1 MEEFIEYV
9 EKQGMEKIPEFY
21 FGEDRMGYRFL
32 QGMGWKYDKA
42 AEAIKNHWQFYQ
54 ATYPVDGTSCL
65 PFLQSGSVYVAG
77 RCKEGHQPIVII
89 NMKKFID

>member
-42 AEAIKNHWQFYQ
+42 AEAIKNHWQFY
-54 ATYPVDGTSCL
+54 
-65 PFLQSGSVYVAG
+65 
-77 RCKEGHQPIVII
+77 
-89 NMKKFID
+89 